1 MPRGCLRLWPYREA
15 TERKPAVYDSR
26 FFWYMEGGAGRKK
39 MQKLSCK
46 FLMKLDITE
55 AIAQRSIAPHGQ

>member
-26 FFWYMEGGAGRKK
+26 FFWYMEGGAGGKK
-39 MQKLSCK
+39 MQKLSLK
-46 FLMKLDITE
+46 FFTKLDMYLY
-55 AIAQRSIAPHGQ
+55 P